1 MKYIIDR
8 FEETKAILEEDEGK
22 FIEIEKFFLPKEA
35 KEGDCVEF
43 KNNEYTINKKE
54 TEKLKQ
60 EISNLM
66 DDLFV

>member
-22 FIEIEKFFLPKEA
+22 FIEIKRTLLPKNA
-35 KEGDCVEF
+35 KEGDCVELIND
-43 KNNEYTINKKE
+43 KYIINKKE
-54 TEKLKQ
+54 TENLKK
-60 EISNLM
+60 EISDLM

>member
-8 FEETKAILEEDEGK
+8 FEGTKVILEKDEGE
-22 FIEIEKFFLPKEA
+22 FIEIEKSLLPSDA

-43 KNNEYTINKKE
+43 KDNQYTINKKE
-54 TEKLKQ
+54 TERLKQ
-60 EISNLM
+60 EINDLM

>member
-8 FEETKAILEEDEGK
+8 FEKTKAILEEDEGK
-22 FIEIEKFFLPKEA
+22 FIEIEKSLLPEKA

-43 KNNEYTINKKE
+43 KDNKYIIKKE
-54 TEKLKQ
+54 ETENLKK
-60 EISNLM
+60 EINDLM

>member
-22 FIEIEKFFLPKEA
+22 FIEIEKSLLPNNA

-43 KNNEYTINKKE
+43 KDNKYTINKKE
-54 TEKLKQ
+54 TEDLKQ
-60 EISNLM
+60 EISDLM